1 MVQSKQCR
9 GEDPQAER
17 SGQRQTE
24 TRKTSGLVFEA
35 HGWKTHWHGEERRGE
50 ERGNGKRKELETF
63 FIVAFSL
70 GC

>member
-35 HGWKTHWHGEERRGE
+35 HGWKTHWHREERRGE
-50 ERGNGKRKELETF
+50 GKREKKGIRDF